1 MSLTTAI
8 IYVTKM
14 LLSILQGRSL
24 VFDLI
29 GDMKARYRSDIRYL
43 YRICEGLWRLSLFT
57 ALKICKLLPIMK
69 ICLLFLMNL
78 LKLLKI

>member
-1 MSLTTAI
+1 MSLSTAI
-8 IYVTKM
+8 SHVIKV

-24 VFDLI
+24 IFDLI
-29 GDMKARYRSDIRYL
+29 SDMIAGHRSDIRYL
-43 YRICEGLWRLSLFT
+43 YRMCEGLGSSTFT
-57 ALKICKLLPIMK
+57 ALVINALLPIMR